1 VAADAN
7 EIKMPVVLQIN
18 DARKRYGEQ
27 ELLDGAS
34 CALADDQKVG
44 LIGRNGAGKSTLCRV
59 LLDEEEL
66 DAGEVIRS
74 RKLRLGYLRQHDPFL
89 AGETIREFL
98 VRDSGQPQW
107 RCGEVAWEFQ
117 FPDAVLDRPV
127 RELSGGWQ
135 TRAKLA
141 ALLLHDPNMLILDEP
156 TNFLDLRTQMLLE
169 HFLQHFDGGC
179 LVVSH
184 DREFLKKT
192 CTHTLELA
200 RGQLTMFPGDV
211 DVYLAHVAER
221 REHDRRVNATTLVK
235 RRQLERFIA
244 KNRAKASTAS
254 QAKNKA
260 KQLDRLKLIEIE
272 GPESEIRL
280 RFPEIEPRQGPA
292 VRTER
297 LAIGYPDHT
306 VARDVHVEID
316 HGWRVG
322 VVGDNGQGKTTFLRT
337 VCGSLAP
344 LSGDV
349 TWGYGC
355 EVGVYAQHVYATL
368 PENQSVLEY
377 LEHQAAPLTPPQYI
391 KDVAGSFLFSG
402 ELVEKKIRVLSGG
415 ERARLVLAGLLLKQH
430 NVLVLDEPANH
441 LDVTSVEALA
451 EALQRYRGTVIFT
464 SHDRH
469 FMHRVATHVVEVR
482 GGRVVSYPASYD
494 DYVYRV
500 QNEIDAGLR
509 APHMPAS
516 PGGPGGWG
524 RGSASPQTPGT
535 PSDRPQPPIDRKA
548 QARADRDAQK
558 RLKAVERKIA
568 RLDEEKRATADAL
581 LTVTDAA
588 EAQRLHEHLGTLSA
602 DLVELEDQWLALSE
616 SGG

>member
-1 VAADAN
+1 
-7 EIKMPVVLQIN
+7 MPVVLQIN
-18 DARKRYGEQ
+18 DAHKRYGEQ
-27 ELLDGAS
+27 DLLDGAS

-44 LIGRNGAGKSTLCRV
+44 LIGRNGAGKSTLCRI
-59 LLDEEEL
+59 LLGDEEL
-66 DAGEVIRS
+66 DAGEVVRS

-89 AGETIREFL
+89 AGETVREFL
-98 VRDSGQPQW
+98 VRDSGQPDW

-117 FPDAVLDRPV
+117 FPDAVLDRPI

-169 HFLQHFDGGC
+169 HFLQHFDAGC

-192 CTHTLELA
+192 CTHTLEIS
-200 RGQLTMFPGDV
+200 RGQLTLFPGNV
-211 DVYLAHVAER
+211 DAFLANVEER
-221 REHDRRVNATTLVK
+221 REHDRRVNATTLTK
-235 RRQLERFIA
+235 RRQLETFIA

-260 KQLDRLKLIEIE
+260 KQLERLKLIEIAGAE
-272 GPESEIRL
+272 AEIRL
-280 RFPEIEPRQGPA
+280 HFPEIEPRQGPA
-292 VRTER
+292 VRTEQ
-297 LAIGYPDHT
+297 LAIGYPERT
-306 VARDVHVEID
+306 VADDVHVEVE

-337 VCGSLAP
+337 VCGSLEPVA
-344 LSGDV
+344 GTV

-355 EVGVYAQHVYATL
+355 EVGVYAQHVYTSL
-368 PENQSVLEY
+368 PDDYTVYEY
-377 LEHQAAPLTPPQYI
+377 LEVQAAALTSPQYI

-402 ELVEKKIRVLSGG
+402 EMVEKKIRVLSGG

-441 LDVTSVEALA
+441 LDVESVEALA
-451 EALQRYRGTVIFT
+451 DALTRYQGTVIFT

-469 FMHRVATHVVEVR
+469 FMHRVATHVIEVR

-494 DYVYRV
+494 DYVYRIEK
-500 QNEIDAGLR
+500 EIDAGLR
-509 APHMPAS
+509 APHTVA
-516 PGGPGGWG
+516 
-524 RGSASPQTPGT
+524 TPGNVPAPAAT
-535 PSDRPQPPIDRKA
+535 SRKA
-548 QARADRDAQK
+548 NGRADRDAQK
-558 RLKAVERKIA
+558 KLKSVERKIA
-568 RLDEEKRATADAL
+568 KLDDEKKTASAAL

-588 EAQRLHEHLGTLSA
+588 GAQRLHAEVARLTAELA
-602 DLVELEDQWLALSE
+602 ALEDVWLSFSE
-616 SGG
+616 EANGE